1 MVERYRSKGYVGYKQ
16 PPTHARF
23 QKGRSGNPGG
33 RPRSEPLAAATIVAE
48 ELQAT
53 VFVMENGQRLKASKF
68 RLLIK
73 QTINQAIKGNVRA
86 LKIFLEILD
95 KLERLNKTPTKMHPR
110 VRIDLSKLSL
120 EEKTKDDERDSSK
133 YETSRSVLGAGFQLL
148 GAGLI
153 IRAVERVLDSVTI
166 SASCRLTASADIR
179 SRS

>member
-1 MVERYRSKGYVGYKQ
+1 MVERYRPKGYVGYKQ
-16 PPTHARF
+16 PPAHARF

-33 RPRSEPLAAATIVAE
+33 RRRSEPLAAATIVAE

-110 VRIDLSKLSL
+110 VRTDLSKLSL
-120 EEKTKDDERDSSK
+120 EEKQKMMKEILANTRP
-133 YETSRSVLGAGFQLL
+133 
-148 GAGLI
+148 
-153 IRAVERVLDSVTI
+153 LDQY
-166 SASCRLTASADIR
+166 
-179 SRS
+179 